1 MLKTRAAQRGVTLIE
16 LVVVFVV
23 LGLLVLAAAPSIG
36 AWIGN
41 TNVRNT
47 AQSIYAGL
55 NRARAEAVRSNRS
68 VRFSLVSTTDTAVL
82 DNSCALS
89 AAGASWVVSVNDPS
103 GACAAAPSETAAPM
117 IADKAAGGAGARR
130 VVVTA
135 KSSTNVAANTITF
148 NPFGRVADAASIAQ
162 IDVDNE
168 VAGGDYRKLRIV
180 VGTGGVIRMCDVK
193 VTDANDPRKCPP
205 EVV

>member
-1 MLKTRAAQRGVTLIE
+1 MLTSRNPQRGVTLVE

-23 LGLLVLAAAPSIG
+23 VGLLVVAAAPSIG

-41 TNVRNT
+41 ASVRNT
-47 AQSIYAGL
+47 AQSIQAGL

-68 VRFSLVSTTDTAVL
+68 VRFSLVATSDTAVL

-89 AAGASWVVSVNDPS
+89 AAGASWVVSVNDPTS
-103 GACAAAPSETAAPM
+103 LCADVPSTSVTPM
-117 IADKAAGGAGARR
+117 IVDKAAGGAGARR
-130 VVVTA
+130 VAVSA
-135 KSSTNVAANTITF
+135 LDTNGVAANTVTF
-148 NPFGRVADAASIAQ
+148 NSFGRVADAAPIAR

-168 VAGGDYRKLRIV
+168 VIGDDYRRLRIL

-193 VTDANDPRKCPP
+193 VTDANDPRKC
-205 EVV
+205 

>member
-1 MLKTRAAQRGVTLIE
+1 MLNIRAAQRGVTLIE

-47 AQSIYAGL
+47 AQSIHAGL

-68 VRFSLVSTTDTAVL
+68 VRFSLMSTTDTAVL
-82 DNSCALS
+82 DNSCALA
-89 AAGASWVVSVNDPS
+89 AAGASWVVSINDPS

-117 IADKAAGGAGARR
+117 IVEKAAGGAGGRR
-130 VVVTA
+130 VVVAATDA
-135 KSSTNVAANTITF
+135 AGVAANTVTF
-148 NPFGRVADAASIAQ
+148 NAFGRVADATPIAT
-162 IDVDNE
+162 IAIDNE
-168 VAGGDYRKLRIV
+168 VLGADYRRLQIL
-180 VGTGGVIRMCDVK
+180 VGTGGVIRMCDLG
-193 VTDANDPRKCPP
+193 VTNVNDPRKC
-205 EVV
+205 

>member
-1 MLKTRAAQRGVTLIE
+1 MLNIRAAQRGVTLIE

-135 KSSTNVAANTITF
+135 KSATNVAANTITF
-148 NPFGRVADAASIAQ
+148 NAFGRVADAASIAQ